1 MMSFTEVVKMT
12 KEKSV
17 PSISKLALSDMIASI
32 NHPKRKE
39 KNVLS
44 GIEEADFNEFLI
56 KLTDFIIQEEK
67 NAIEVPFGVKLE
79 AILKILFHGEPFYEN
94 RFRVKEP
101 ANIGKLREQLNRDE

>member
-1 MMSFTEVVKMT
+1 MILKQYAKEIKSLFHKYALISATEKKDKEDPNAMMSFTEVVKMT

-44 GIEEADFNEFLI
+44 GI
-56 KLTDFIIQEEK
+56 
-67 NAIEVPFGVKLE
+67 
-79 AILKILFHGEPFYEN
+79 
-94 RFRVKEP
+94 
-101 ANIGKLREQLNRDE
+101 